1 MVVRAAESRGWG
13 PASRGKP
20 VMGKTTGRREWLS
33 MVARGAA
40 AATAG
45 VGSRPRAARADE
57 RGGHPSIKHVV
68 VLMMEN
74 RSFDHMLGLMMDE
87 IPDLR
92 GVRVGE
98 WTNVDNR
105 GNAHA
110 LTDDAAYQG
119 QLRVDPPHDFSSV
132 NEQIFVNPGRPA
144 AQPPKPDMQGFAAD
158 YARAGGNPANIMKCF
173 RPEKLPVVR
182 ALAKNYLVCDNEFSS
197 IPGSTNPNRAFAHF
211 ATSFGRVDNG
221 PVWFVQAD
229 GKLDQ
234 GIYGR
239 LRARGRTAKIYYY
252 TLQSGTI
259 GMTFLGSSYFGLYR
273 DFLRDCKN
281 NALPDYAFIEP
292 PYVDQEDGTMAADQ
306 HPDNFVLAGDQ
317 FIRNV
322 YDALRS
328 NDDLWRSTM
337 LLMRWDE
344 HGGIFDHVSP
354 PTLPYGD
361 SCRSGLSGFN
371 FDRLGARVG
380 AIVVSPY
387 VTPGVSHALFEH
399 ASIPAT
405 ATQQFIGPPDRHA
418 PYRREQ
424 RAPTLQQLL
433 IDMAP
438 RMDRPDFGRPP
449 LRSES
454 MDDRVIPVS
463 LSVSP
468 PPYRP
473 TLGPTRAPSSL
484 QIEHVRDVHR
494 LLAFRKP
501 KLARALD
508 PRGIATQREVA
519 QFMRSALAV
528 LHSDVE
534 DRDS

>member
-1 MVVRAAESRGWG
+1 VTMA
-13 PASRGKP
+13 
-20 VMGKTTGRREWLS
+20 KTSGRREWLS

-40 AATAG
+40 ASTVGIAG
-45 VGSRPRAARADE
+45 PARAGRAQE
-57 RGGHPSIKHVV
+57 AGPHPLIKHVV

-74 RSFDHMLGLMMDE
+74 RSFDHLFGLMMSE

-98 WTNVDNR
+98 WTNADDD
-105 GNAHA
+105 GNSHA

-119 QLRVDPPHDFSSV
+119 QLRVDPPHDFYSV
-132 NEQIFVNPGRPA
+132 NRQIFLHPGQPA
-144 AQPPKPDMQGFAAD
+144 PQAPKPAMLGFAAD

-173 RPEKLPVVR
+173 KPERLPAAR
-182 ALAKNYLVCDNEFSS
+182 ALAKSYLVCDNWFSS
-197 IPGSTNPNRAFAHF
+197 VPGSTNPNRAFAHF
-211 ATSFGRVDNG
+211 GTSFGRVDNG
-221 PVWFVQAD
+221 PVWFVKVD
-229 GKLDQ
+229 GKLEH

-239 LRARGRTAKIYYY
+239 LRAARRTAKIYYY

-273 DFLRDCKN
+273 DFVRDCKN
-281 NALPDYAFIEP
+281 NALPDYSFIEP
-292 PYVDQEDGTMAADQ
+292 PYVDQEDGTLAADQ

-322 YDALRS
+322 YEAIRA

-337 LLMRWDE
+337 LLIVWDE

-361 SCRSGLSGFN
+361 SFRSGVAAFA
-371 FDRLGARVG
+371 FDRLGVRVP

-387 VTPGVSHALFEH
+387 VTPGVSHTLFEH

-405 ATQQFIGPPDRHA
+405 ATQQFIGPPGRHS
-418 PYRREQ
+418 PYMREQ

-433 IDMAP
+433 RTDMAP
-438 RMDRPDFGRPP
+438 RMDRPEFGTPP
-449 LRSES
+449 RRGELA
-454 MDDRVIPVS
+454 DDRVIAV
-463 LSVSP
+463 SVSESP
-468 PPYRP
+468 RLERP
-473 TLGPTRAPSSL
+473 TFGPNRPASGL
-484 QIEHVRDVHR
+484 QIEHVRDVHQ
-494 LLAFRKP
+494 LLALRKP
-501 KLARALD
+501 KVASAFDLG
-508 PRGIATQREVA
+508 GIRTQRQVA
-519 QFMRSALAV
+519 SFMRTALGA
-528 LHSDVE
+528 LHSGVE